1 MIPLSKSNTKHLLSL
16 KIIQLSFYKVPNKI
30 IKMAD
35 EENIAP
41 QVPG

>member
-1 MIPLSKSNTKHLLSL
+1 MINLSKSDTKHLSTL
-16 KIIQLSFYKVPNKI
+16 KFIQLIFYKVPNKI